1 LFWGCVFS
9 GILVGGIVALVS
21 FLFLW
26 QGSIYFVQRFVAIA
40 IGVAIVALIRI
51 AVMCAGRKKLF
62 QSFYRKKP
70 AAANIYFLAMEW
82 ANFSV
87 RLKDWTTRGE
97 GCFSLSNHSHHPHPL
112 IPNLL
117 RSWPPVLSLSV

>member
-1 LFWGCVFS
+1 LFWGCLFS

-40 IGVAIVALIRI
+40 IGVILVALIRI
-51 AVMCAGRKKLF
+51 AVMCFGRKKLF

-82 ANFSV
+82 ANFAV
-87 RLKDWTTRGE
+87 RLCQAT
-97 GCFSLSNHSHHPHPL
+97 SLASSIIVSHLPAN
-112 IPNLL
+112 PNLL
-117 RSWPPVLSLSV
+117 RSWPPGSSLSV